1 LQQFVSLISDD
12 FQSFMS
18 MEKHSGRILIIEDDQ
33 DVLFTARAVLRKR
46 FQEVICEDRPDRIPV
61 LLGERDID
69 VVLLD
74 MNFRAGETSG
84 REGLH
89 WLKRILEIDPEVK
102 VLMTTAYGDIQL
114 AVESMKQ
121 GAVDFLVKPWEREKL
136 IATVDSV
143 FQLRKAQ
150 RQLNQYRSAQRIAVQ
165 HESLLGKARSMQ
177 PVFEAIDKVAPT
189 DANIL
194 LLGENGTG
202 KDLIAKD
209 LHNKSVRRDMPFVK
223 VDLGALSESLFE
235 SELFGHVRGAFTDA
249 REERP
254 GRFEVA
260 DGGTLFL
267 DEIGNLS
274 AQLQSKLLSAIQNRC
289 VNRLGSNKEITTDV
303 RLICATNKPIYDMVA
318 REEFR
323 QDLLYRIN
331 TVEIHIPPLRER
343 KEDIPLLADHFLLQ
357 ISQKYN
363 KNIRSFRDAVMD
375 KLAAY
380 HWPGNVRELHHAIE
394 RAVIMCEGEQL
405 AAGDF
410 ALKPVIQRQNDTE
423 LNVRQLERDTIRQ
436 AIDAC
441 NGNLSKAALE
451 LGFSRSTLY
460 RKIRKYG
467 L

>member
-1 LQQFVSLISDD
+1 MD
-12 FQSFMS
+12 
-18 MEKHSGRILIIEDDQ
+18 KRSGSILVIEDDQ

-46 FQEVICEDRPDRIPV
+46 FQEVICEDKPDRIPAH
-61 LLGERDID
+61 LAERDID

-89 WLKRILEIDPEVK
+89 WLKRILEIDPDVK

-121 GAVDFLVKPWEREKL
+121 GAVDFLVKPWERQKL
-136 IATVDSV
+136 VATVDSV
-143 FQLRKAQ
+143 FQLKKAQ
-150 RQLNQYRSAQRIAVQ
+150 RQLNQYRSAQKIADQ
-165 HESLLGKARSMQ
+165 HEPLLGKARSMQ
-177 PVFEAIDKVAPT
+177 PVFETIEKVAPT

-202 KDLIAKD
+202 KDLIAKA
-209 LHNKSVRRDMPFVK
+209 LHNKSDRQDMPFVK
-223 VDLGALSESLFE
+223 VDLGALSENLFE
-235 SELFGHVRGAFTDA
+235 SELFGHVKGAFTDA
-249 REERP
+249 REDRL

-274 AQLQSKLLSAIQNRC
+274 AQLQSKLLSAIQNHSIT
-289 VNRLGSNKEITTDV
+289 RLGSNREIATDV

-318 REEFR
+318 REGFR

-331 TVEIHIPPLRER
+331 TVEIPIPPLRER
-343 KEDIPLLADHFLLQ
+343 KEDISLLANHFLEH
-357 ISQKYN
+357 ISHKYN
-363 KNIRSFRDAVMD
+363 KNILTLGNRVMD
-375 KLAAY
+375 KLTEY

-394 RAVIMCEGEQL
+394 RAVIMCEGDRLEL
-405 AAGDF
+405 GDF
-410 ALKPVIQRQNDTE
+410 ALKPVTKEQREHE
-423 LNVRQLERDTIRQ
+423 LNVKHLERDTIRQ
-436 AIDAC
+436 AIEAC
-441 NGNLSKAALE
+441 KGNLSKASQE
-451 LGFSRSTLY
+451 LGLSRSTLY
-460 RKIRKYG
+460 RKIKKYG

>member
-1 LQQFVSLISDD
+1 
-12 FQSFMS
+12 M
-18 MEKHSGRILIIEDDQ
+18 IEDDR

-46 FQEVICEDRPDRIPV
+46 FEEVICVDKPERIPA
-61 LLGERDID
+61 LLTEKDID

-89 WLKRILEIDPEVK
+89 WLQRILEIDPQVK

-114 AVESMKQ
+114 AVESMKL

-136 IATVDSV
+136 VATVDSV
-143 FQLRKAQ
+143 FQLRKTQ
-150 RQLNQYRSAQRIAVQ
+150 RQLNQYRSAQQIADQ
-165 HESLLGKARSMQ
+165 HEPLLGSSRSMQ

-202 KDLIAKD
+202 KDLIAKAI
-209 LHNKSVRRDMPFVK
+209 HNKSGRKGMPFVK

-235 SELFGHVRGAFTDA
+235 SELFGHVQGAFTDA
-249 REERP
+249 REDRP

-274 AQLQSKLLSAIQNRC
+274 EPLQSKLLSAIQNRT
-289 VNRLGSNKEITTDV
+289 VTRLGSNKEITTDV

-318 REEFR
+318 REAFR

-331 TVEIHIPPLRER
+331 TVEIPIPPLRER
-343 KEDIPLLADHFLLQ
+343 REDIPVLAGHFLEH
-357 ISQKYN
+357 ISHKYN
-363 KNIRSFRDAVMD
+363 KNIHTFGGGVMD
-375 KLAAY
+375 KLTTY

-394 RAVIMCEGEQL
+394 RAVIMCEGDHLE
-405 AAGDF
+405 AGDF
-410 ALKPVIQRQNDTE
+410 ALKPVTRKNREAE
-423 LNVRQLERDTIRQ
+423 LNVRHLERDTIRQ

-441 NGNLSKAALE
+441 NGNLSKAAQE

-460 RKIRKYG
+460 RKIKKYG

>member
-1 LQQFVSLISDD
+1 MD
-12 FQSFMS
+12 
-18 MEKHSGRILIIEDDQ
+18 KKSGRILVIEDDR

-46 FQEVICEDRPDRIPV
+46 FEEVICVDKPERIPA
-61 LLGERDID
+61 LLTEKDID

-89 WLKRILEIDPEVK
+89 WLQRILEIDPQVK

-114 AVESMKQ
+114 AVESMKL

-136 IATVDSV
+136 VATVDSV
-143 FQLRKAQ
+143 FQLRKTQ
-150 RQLNQYRSAQRIAVQ
+150 RQLNQYRSAQQIADQ
-165 HESLLGKARSMQ
+165 HEPLLGSSRSMQ

-202 KDLIAKD
+202 KDLIAKAI
-209 LHNKSVRRDMPFVK
+209 HNKSGRKGMPFVK

-235 SELFGHVRGAFTDA
+235 SELFGHVQGAFTDA
-249 REERP
+249 REDRP

-274 AQLQSKLLSAIQNRC
+274 EPLQSKLLSAIQNRT
-289 VNRLGSNKEITTDV
+289 VTRLGSNKEITTDV

-318 REEFR
+318 REAFR

-331 TVEIHIPPLRER
+331 TVEIPIPPLRER
-343 KEDIPLLADHFLLQ
+343 REDIPVLAGHFLEH
-357 ISQKYN
+357 ISHKYN
-363 KNIRSFRDAVMD
+363 KNIHTFGGGVMD
-375 KLAAY
+375 KLTTY

-394 RAVIMCEGEQL
+394 RAVIMCEGDHLE
-405 AAGDF
+405 AGDF
-410 ALKPVIQRQNDTE
+410 ALKPVTRKNREAE
-423 LNVRQLERDTIRQ
+423 LNVRHLERDTIRQ

-441 NGNLSKAALE
+441 NGNLSKAAQE

-460 RKIRKYG
+460 RKIKKYG